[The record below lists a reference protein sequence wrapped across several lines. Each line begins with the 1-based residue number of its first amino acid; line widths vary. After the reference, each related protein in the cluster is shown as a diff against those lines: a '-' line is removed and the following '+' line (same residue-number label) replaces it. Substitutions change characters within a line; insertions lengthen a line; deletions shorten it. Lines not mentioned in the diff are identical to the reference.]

1 MRIWMFILIVL
12 FSSNSIAN
20 DVLKSLREYKKC
32 VHGSYKASKY
42 RFGLSDQA
50 AGELAFD
57 HCGFERSAYLELF
70 PAVGRETLATR
81 LQQLQNKYI
90 LERKARNEVVL
101 SRKQRDDLKEIRKRR
116 KDHLKKNK
124 GRR

>member
-1 MRIWMFILIVL
+1 MRILILIFIVL
-12 FSSNSIAN
+12 FSSNSIGN

-32 VHGSYKASKY
+32 MYHSFKANKHRSS
-42 RFGLSDQA
+42 LSDQA

-57 HCGFERSAYLELF
+57 HCRYERSTYLELF
-70 PAVGRETLATR
+70 PFEERETLASR
-81 LQQLQNKYI
+81 LVRLQNKYV
-90 LERKARNEVVL
+90 LERNARNEVVL